1 MSGKFVRAS
10 KYRHV
15 FGQPPKK
22 ELWYDNVKV
31 TLNAWDSN
39 LLKTNGKFISVNW
52 NTSAGGSFGVIP
64 VVEHGKAP
72 EVVPLFRGHTAQV
85 LDTDFDPFDDNRIAS
100 SSDDAR
106 IGIFEIPE
114 DYSFYHNEVDEEG
127 EAKDVHA
134 VKMLSGHGRKV
145 GHIIFHPVAKDVL
158 ASSSLDR
165 TVKIWNVET
174 GEDLI
179 TLPHPEMVT
188 SMSFSYDGNYLATV
202 ARDKKL
208 RVWNVRA
215 QKLLG
220 ECQAHEG
227 AKSQRVIWLGNSDRL
242 ATSGFSR
249 LSERQVGIWDAFH
262 LENGH
267 IGSFYTVDQAPGILM
282 PFYDDGNK
290 ILFLVG
296 KGDGNIRYYE
306 FQDDHLYLLS
316 EYLSTDPQRGFA
328 VAPRRSLNLK
338 DNEIMKC
345 FKTVVDTRIEPI
357 SFYVPRK
364 SEEFQHD
371 IYPDA
376 PSDRPALTAEEWFSG
391 KLAEGPLLV
400 NLKALYEGSPIE
412 LHASKKAEQRKEQSK
427 KEQPKKE
434 EPRKEKSIERK
445 VQDEMSKN
453 EEIKEENNTAN
464 VPEGLGSQTSSL
476 SQDRTVD
483 KLLEKS
489 SALDALNNAEDPSKD
504 TSDWDGED
512 EEPIKKDLQ
521 GSNSPLTSEFEK
533 NPSEERLNGVTKD
546 APSTVSTN
554 NDPTE
559 TEPDVNTALPTDGS
573 FESKHHTSE
582 PSSMRESAEKSVSSE
597 EPKVENAVRGVASEL
612 PGTGTGLKSM
622 GLKQSAEKLSLL
634 VYNLEGVVEKL
645 TKANIEKNERL
656 DQLET
661 KIEAL
666 LSQQKS

>member
-39 LLKTNGKFISVNW
+39 LVKTNGKFISVNW

-106 IGIFEIPE
+106 IGIFEIPD

-134 VKMLSGHGRKV
+134 IKMLSGHGRKV
-145 GHIIFHPVAKDVL
+145 GHILFHPIAKDVL

-179 TLPHPEMVT
+179 TLAHPEMVT

-208 RVWNVRA
+208 RVWDVRA

-282 PFYDDGNK
+282 PFYDDGNR

-328 VAPRRSLNLK
+328 VSPRRSLNLK

-376 PSDRPALTAEEWFSG
+376 PSDKPALTAEEWFSG
-391 KLAEGPLLV
+391 KSVEGPLLV
-400 NLKALYEGSPIE
+400 NLRALFEGSPIE
-412 LHASKKAEQRKEQSK
+412 LHASKKADQRKEQPE
-427 KEQPKKE
+427 KEQPKKKE
-434 EPRKEKSIERK
+434 LRKEESNEGKMR
-445 VQDEMSKN
+445 DEPKK
-453 EEIKEENNTAN
+453 EEIKKENNTTD

-512 EEPIKKDLQ
+512 EEPVKKDSR
-521 GSNSPLTSEFEK
+521 GSSSPQTSQPEK
-533 NPSEERLNGVTKD
+533 NPSEGKLNGVTKD
-546 APSTVSTN
+546 ASSTVSKK

-559 TEPDVNTALPTDGS
+559 TEPDVNTALPTDGPL
-573 FESKHHTSE
+573 ESKNHSSE
-582 PSSMRESAEKSVSSE
+582 PPSMRESAEKSVSPE
-597 EPKVENAVRGVASEL
+597 EPKVEKPIHGAASEL

-656 DQLET
+656 EQLET